1 MSLGDL
7 QDGRNRAS
15 AVLEARAVSKSYGAV
30 QALENVSLRLH
41 AGEVVGL
48 VGDNG
53 AGKSTL
59 TGILSGSIAPSSGEI
74 LVDGRRHAFR
84 TPHDAREAG
93 VETVFQDLA
102 LAPDL
107 SVSDNLF
114 IGREQLSPSLSWLG
128 WLARRDME
136 KRCAE
141 ELARLSIRIRSVKV
155 RCRALSGGQRQ
166 AIAIAR
172 GVVWSSKALLLD
184 EPTAALGVEQ
194 QAQVGRLIREVA
206 GNGVAIMLISHN
218 LPQVLQVCDR
228 IVVLWRGKLVAD
240 LERNACDL
248 DGVVQW
254 ITGAALAK
262 QAS

>member
-7 QDGRNRAS
+7 EDGRNRAS
-15 AVLEARAVSKSYGAV
+15 AVLEVRVVGKSYGAV

-84 TPHDAREAG
+84 PPHDACEAG

-114 IGREQLSPSLSWLG
+114 IGREQLSPSLSWLS

-141 ELARLSIRIRSVKV
+141 ELARLSIRIRSVKA
-155 RCRALSGGQRQ
+155 RCHALSGGQRQ
-166 AIAIAR
+166 AIAR

-206 GNGVAIMLISHN
+206 GNGVAVMLISHN